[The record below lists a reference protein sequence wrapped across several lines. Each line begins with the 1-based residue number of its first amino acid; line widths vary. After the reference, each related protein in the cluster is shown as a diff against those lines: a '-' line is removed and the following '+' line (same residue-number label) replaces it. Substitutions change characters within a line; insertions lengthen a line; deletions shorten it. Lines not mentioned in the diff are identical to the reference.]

1 MKKRLTVLTLFI
13 ALCVSAFAQTPDWGY
28 FNEDANQNES
38 GSSANYTAMVYI
50 DDLYQTDVDKLE
62 MAPFCGDVRCGK
74 VQKLRKS
81 ITGTYVALFTI
92 VANNGDKIN
101 FKLFDYKS
109 GSMYNFAMETY
120 TYKDQDVIGDAF
132 NPEPIHFYSVAQ
144 VGDLKYGSLQ
154 DAYNAAEDGDVITI
168 TNNTKGP
175 GLVIDKKVTIDF
187 NEKTYSFTEG
197 VGSTGTESNGFQ
209 ILAGNTVTLKDG
221 GLNVA
226 VEAADKFYILVQ
238 NYADLTIDGMHL
250 DGTYLDKWISQ
261 YSDSYVLSNNSGEV
275 NISNST
281 IKANNDGTKSFALD
295 ACKYEGYEAPVVTL
309 GNYVTINGRV
319 ELTGGQLYH
328 NTKGVEAVVKKSF
341 KGNAGV
347 WGTISVPMESAAI
360 PTAEAGIHDLYRYDE
375 AEAQWE
381 YYTGSGASNP
391 YAKLDLGH
399 GYLYANTN
407 DIDLA
412 FEGELNVN
420 SVVRELS
427 CSHSTLPG
435 FNLVGNP
442 FAHEISKANLTT
454 EGDLTTGFYIVNAN
468 GALEARTDETKIA
481 PMEAFMVKAT
491 QAGNMTI
498 NKDASAK
505 RTVSDNS
512 YIAVNVANSQY
523 SDVAYVS
530 FGEGMGLDKIAH
542 RNNDVPMVYIPVDGT
557 EYAIAMMSNDVTE
570 IPVSFK
576 AATIGEYTIGAETQN
591 CEYAMMTLVDR
602 FTGVETN
609 LLIEDYTFMATSND
623 NAERFIIK
631 LAMSNSNDG
640 DNENF
645 AFINNGMMYIY
656 NIEGQGVVSV
666 YDVTGRPVAEYNV
679 AESAN
684 ISTSDFAAGAYI
696 IRMTD
701 ENGVKVQKIVVE

>member
-13 ALCVSAFAQTPDWGY
+13 ALCASAFAQYQSHWGKPVTY
-28 FNEDANQNES
+28 ETNA
-38 GSSANYTAMVYI
+38 SSAIRLYI
-50 DDLYQTDVDKLE
+50 DDVLVGPNIELGAFCRDELRGKAFLSENVNVFYLMLQGKTGDLIEYRIYDHETQRLLNFVSTDNTLTFE
-62 MAPFCGDVRCGK
+62 AE
-74 VQKLRKS
+74 
-81 ITGTYVALFTI
+81 
-92 VANNGDKIN
+92 
-101 FKLFDYKS
+101 
-109 GSMYNFAMETY
+109 GSFG
-120 TYKDQDVIGDAF
+120 QGF
-132 NPEPIHFYSVAQ
+132 NPRLMHFYSVAQ

-168 TNNTKGP
+168 TNDTQGP
-175 GLVIDKKVTIDF
+175 GLVIDKNVTIDF
-187 NEKTYSFTEG
+187 NGKTYSFTEP

-226 VEAADKFYILVQ
+226 EEAADKFYILVQ
-238 NYADLTIDGMHL
+238 NYADLKVENMTL
-250 DGTYLDKWISQ
+250 DGTYLDKWSATDG
-261 YSDSYVLSNNSGEV
+261 DSYVLSNNSGNV
-275 NISNST
+275 SITGNT
-281 IKANNDGTKSFALD
+281 IITANDQGDKAFAFD
-295 ACKYEGYEAPVVTL
+295 ACKYASYDAPVVTL
-309 GNYVTINGRV
+309 GNDVTINGRV

-328 NTKGVEAVVKKSF
+328 NTEGVKAVVKKSF

-347 WGTISVPMESAAI
+347 WGTISVPMESADI

-391 YAKLDLGH
+391 YTKLDLGH

-427 CSHSTLPG
+427 CLHSTLPG

-468 GALEARTDETKIA
+468 GALEARTNETKIA

-609 LLIEDYTFMATSND
+609 LLIEDYTFIAKSND
-623 NAERFIIK
+623 SAERFIIK
-631 LAMSNSNDG
+631 LAMANGNDG
-640 DNENF
+640 DNDNF

-679 AESAN
+679 ETSAN
-684 ISTSDFAAGAYI
+684 ISTAEFAAGVYI
-696 IRMTD
+696 IRMSD